1 MKLISLISGGIDSPV
16 AAYLML
22 KQDAEV
28 VAVHMKNSE
37 SENLEKIK
45 LLVKQLEKSSG
56 KNIKT
61 YVVPHVGNQSEI
73 SKNCNRRF
81 QCILCK
87 RMMYHIAEEIAK
99 KEKADA
105 IVTGESIGQVASQTL
120 QNLMVENSAVKIPI
134 LRPLI
139 GFDKNDTIKIAREIR
154 TYEISIK
161 DDKSC
166 PFVPNKPATT
176 AKLEKILD
184 EEKKIDVKKIVGNDV
199 KNSTIL

>member
-120 QNLMVENSAVKIPI
+120 QNLMVENSAVKIPVI
-134 LRPLI
+134 RPLI
-139 GFDKNDTIKIAREIR
+139 GFDKNDTIKIAKEIG

-161 DDKSC
+161 DDKRCS
-166 PFVPNKPATT
+166 FVPDKPATM
-176 AKLEKILD
+176 ARIEQILE
-184 EEKKIDVKKIVGNDV
+184 EEKKIDIKKMLKDAVG
-199 KNSTIL
+199 KSAII